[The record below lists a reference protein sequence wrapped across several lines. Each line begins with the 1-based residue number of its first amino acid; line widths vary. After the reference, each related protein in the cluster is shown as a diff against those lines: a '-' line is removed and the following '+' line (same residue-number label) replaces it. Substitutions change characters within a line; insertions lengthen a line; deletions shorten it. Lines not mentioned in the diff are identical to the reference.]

1 MKKILGLLLCVIL
14 LTGCMDYKVGLTIK
28 EDKSAD
34 IKISMAINLLDVSDD
49 LINTM
54 LEASLEES
62 CSSDCNNDATCMET
76 CKSEL
81 REQVGTIT
89 KDGLKELLDQYA
101 TEDTFNDDFLSDED
115 VQKLKDLGY
124 EVKIDTDKENYSYKV
139 DISKHVNNIDELVTD
154 KEEVNIEDVLAGE
167 DDNLFIKNGDNKYKV
182 NMKIDMSSMNT
193 EDIEEYNIE
202 LSDIMTFYYEVTL
215 P

>member
-124 EVKIDTDKENYSYKV
+124 EVIKKI
-139 DISKHVNNIDELVTD
+139 IVT
-154 KEEVNIEDVLAGE
+154 KLIFL
-167 DDNLFIKNGDNKYKV
+167 
-182 NMKIDMSSMNT
+182 NM
-193 EDIEEYNIE
+193 
-202 LSDIMTFYYEVTL
+202 
-215 P
+215 